1 MDLGLAN
8 AATVVVG
15 DSRGMGLAAARRLA
29 DEGGRVALV
38 GRSREAFAELV
49 GCNSHV
55 TGANT
60 CRRRCGLHLTA
71 RIEGTRLRR

>member
-15 DSRGMGLAAARRLA
+15 DSRGMGLAAARCLA

-38 GRSREAFAELV
+38 GRSREAFDAAV
-49 GCNSHV
+49 AIG
-55 TGANT
+55 
-60 CRRRCGLHLTA
+60 
-71 RIEGTRLRR
+71 